1 MLRVD
6 EHNQEVLVLLI
17 LALTDQFA
25 NRTRATIAAAEPF
38 LCRLESEYDRA
49 YYPGII
55 VKWWAKRL
63 FEDGAPGHGP
73 LRAGRAPP
81 SRGQR

>member
-1 MLRVD
+1 MLCVN
-6 EHNQEVLVLLI
+6 EHNQESLVLLI

-49 YYPGII
+49 YYSGII
-55 VKWWAKRL
+55 AKRWTKRL
-63 FEDGAPGHGP
+63 FEDSAPDHVVYD
-73 LRAGRAPP
+73 
-81 SRGQR
+81 